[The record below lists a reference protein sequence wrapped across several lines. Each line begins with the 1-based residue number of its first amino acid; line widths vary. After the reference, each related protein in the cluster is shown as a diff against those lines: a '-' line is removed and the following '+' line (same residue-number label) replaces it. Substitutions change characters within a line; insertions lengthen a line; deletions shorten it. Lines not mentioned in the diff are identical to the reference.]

1 MRNRFAVA
9 LAAALVFAA
18 AAGAGARADGVGP
31 SATGGG
37 KFHYAPC
44 CEFAFTFSAIT
55 HDDGTV
61 GGEGHFDIGYV
72 EPLHIDVNCLRVVGN
87 VATFSGIVKNEKSP
101 NFGSTFIFAVQDNG
115 EGSNDPPDLVLGAEL
130 SPLGLVDCTTF
141 VANAPPF
148 ELSEGNVQVHT

>member
-1 MRNRFAVA
+1 MSYRATAALVAAFAVA
-9 LAAALVFAA
+9 AV
-18 AAGAGARADGVGP
+18 GATAARADDGP

-37 KFHYAPC
+37 KFHIAPC
-44 CEFAFTFSAIT
+44 CEDQFDFSAIT
-55 HDDGTV
+55 HTDGTV
-61 GGEGHFDIGYV
+61 TGQARFDVGFV
-72 EPLHIDVNCLRVVGN
+72 EPLHVDVDCLRVVGN

-141 VANAPPF
+141 VPNAPPF
-148 ELSEGNVQVHT
+148 PVSEGNVQVHA